1 MVGTDMTA
9 TSLARLARRTRDTF
23 SLCNFDNGVDMPLK
37 FYSNSKISNTRNC

>member
-9 TSLARLARRTRDTF
+9 TSLARLVRRTRDTF